1 VEFKKIMSSD
11 NIKALPK
18 NIRSNQELIQEA
30 IGLGCTK
37 AKVILTKSIS
47 MANWMKLQCQYG
59 CSYYGTLLTC
69 PPCTPDTQEMSEVLA
84 EYEKAII
91 INVSPE
97 THVREIV
104 VKLENILKKKGF
116 NKAFALSAQPCD
128 LCEPCTIS
136 TNCQFP
142 EKARPTL
149 QACGI
154 DVNKTILNN
163 GWGDLGQQLPC
174 SPTHAIGMVL
184 MD

>member
-1 VEFKKIMSSD
+1 LMPPE
-11 NIKALPK
+11 NIKSLPE

-30 IGLGCTK
+30 IRLGCTK
-37 AKVILTKSIS
+37 AKVIFTKTIS

-59 CSYYGTLLTC
+59 CSHYGSLLTC
-69 PPCTPDTQEMSEVLA
+69 PPYTPDAEEMSEVLI
-84 EYEKAII
+84 EYDKALL
-91 INVSPE
+91 INASPE
-97 THVREIV
+97 TNVREIV
-104 VKLENILKKKGF
+104 VQLEERLKEKGF
-116 NKAFALSAQPCD
+116 SKAFALSAKPCD
-128 LCEPCTIS
+128 LCDPCTIA

-154 DVNKTILNN
+154 DVNETIHNN
-163 GWGDLGQQLPC
+163 GWDELGQQSPC